1 MRCSL
6 LQAWTR
12 TNSTTIVLITERT
25 RAGLQGA
32 RARGHADGRPYSMTP
47 PKIRLAMAAMGKPE
61 TTAAIGI
68 ALMLSHLLTFLDVPR
83 TPWLL
88 HERNFTMLVQHFPAR
103 PFTFAP
109 EP

>member
-12 TNSTTIVLITERT
+12 ANSTMIVLITERT
-25 RAGLQGA
+25 RAGLQAA
-32 RARGHADGRPYSMTP
+32 RARGHAGGRPYSMTP
-47 PKIRLAMAAMGKPE
+47 AKIRLAMAAMGKPE
-61 TTAAIGI
+61 TNVAIGI

-88 HERNFTMLVQHFPAR
+88 HERKFTMLAQHLPAR